1 MLSIEGIE
9 FSFDAK
15 ILKGISFEAERGD
28 FISVLGP
35 NGSGK
40 TTLLRCISATLKPQ
54 KGSAYID
61 GNSVHAMKSRE
72 IAKSFAFVEQ
82 SSPLGYELSVRD
94 VIMLGRLPHIARFSS
109 PSKEDKSAVDEA
121 LSVVG
126 IKELAERPFDELSGG
141 EKQKALIAL
150 AIAQNT
156 KVLLLDEPTAHLDMK
171 AQLEVMTLLRK
182 LCSEGRI
189 IIMAT
194 HNVSSASHFSNK
206 ILLLRDGEQIAFGP
220 PDRVI
225 REEMIRE
232 VFGVGL
238 SIAKEMRENSEKK
251 KRIHIIC
258 GGGTGAQLMEKLYD
272 FELSVGVVNLFDSD
286 TEKAAELGAE
296 IAEELPF
303 SSISEGSFEKNLALI
318 RRADVVVVT
327 GFPVG
332 TGNVKN
338 IEAALEANKM
348 GKKVVMLGRCKDFS
362 GGIAAEPIRKLE
374 AKSSIFSEEHELLNF
389 LHSI

>member
-1 MLSIEGIE
+1 MLSIDGIE

-15 ILKGISFEAERGD
+15 ILKGISFEAKRGD

-54 KGSAYID
+54 TGSVYID
-61 GNSVHAMKSRE
+61 GANVHGMKSRDV
-72 IAKSFAFVEQ
+72 AKNFAFVEQ

-94 VIMLGRLPHIARFSS
+94 LIMLGRLPHIPRFAS
-109 PSKEDKSAVDEA
+109 PSMKDVSAVDEA
-121 LSVVG
+121 LSVVE
-126 IKELAERPFDELSGG
+126 IKELADRQFDELSGG
-141 EKQKALIAL
+141 EKQKVLIAL

-171 AQLEVMTLLRK
+171 AQLEIMTLLKR
-182 LCSEGRI
+182 LCSEDRI
-189 IIMAT
+189 VIMAT
-194 HNVSSASHFSNK
+194 HNVSSASHFSDK
-206 ILLLRDGEQIAFGP
+206 VLLLRDGEQVAFGP
-220 PDRVI
+220 PDKII
-225 REEMIRE
+225 REELIRE

-296 IAEELPF
+296 IVEELPF
-303 SSISEGSFEKNLALI
+303 SPISDSSFEKNLELI
-318 RRADVVVVT
+318 KRADVVVVT

-338 IEAALEANKM
+338 IEAALEASKM
-348 GKKVVMLGRCKDFS
+348 GKKVVMLGRCEDFS
-362 GGIAAEPIRKLE
+362 GGIATDPIRELE
-374 AKSSIFSEEHELLNF
+374 AQSSIFSEEHELLNF
-389 LHSI
+389 LRSI